1 MNKEKG
7 IFKIINIRKSIQ
19 HHFLKKCYWGCI
31 MLLLSFLFICS
42 PFVIGSA
49 RATPVSAESLPDL
62 TELSIE
68 DLMNIEVVSVSKKAQ
83 KFSDSAAAI
92 FVITQED
99 IRRSGVNNIP
109 DALRMVPGIQVA
121 RIDANKWA
129 IGSRGFGS
137 RFTNK
142 LLVLMDGRTIY
153 SPLYSGVFWDTQDT
167 VLEDIDRIEVIRGP
181 GAAMWGANAVNG
193 VINII
198 TKKASETQGTLIT
211 AGAGSEERVFNTVR
225 YGGKMN
231 DNGYYR
237 LYGKYLNR
245 DNSPERDG
253 TEGSDEWDAKRA
265 GVRLDWNDSFT
276 IIGDIFKGDAG
287 GRINSV
293 TFTPPY
299 SQIIEDEIENNG
311 GNILLRWD
319 KLISDTSDFSA
330 QFYYDR
336 LEYNFSLLGT
346 KIDTYDFDIQHR
358 FSLGERQEI
367 IWGLGYRY
375 IQDDIE
381 NSATLSLTPDNDEY
395 NLISGF
401 IQDEISFLDKT
412 LRLIIGSKFEHN
424 DFTGFEIQPNMRILW
439 SPKDRY
445 SVWAAVSRAVRTP
458 NSVEHGLKIDNAVMP
473 PGSLLPGW
481 PGAGVVR
488 ILGNTDFDSED
499 LIAYECGFRTWFMD
513 TLSIDVA
520 GYYNVYNNLR
530 NQTADAQF
538 VDTSFSPPVL
548 ILPFKNN
555 NNMNGETYGIE
566 LAADYRPF
574 EWWKLKAAY
583 TFLQIQLHSDDFLT
597 LGMEQSEEGSS
608 PRNQISLRSTMDL
621 MKNFELDLFGRYVDS
636 LAWQNVDSYIT
647 MDARLAWRPSKEL
660 EVAVVGQNLFDK
672 SHPEFEPQFLQT
684 IPTEAERGVYFK
696 VTLSF

>member
-1 MNKEKG
+1 MNEENG
-7 IFKIINIRKSIQ
+7 IFKLIDFGKSIQ
-19 HHFLKKCYWGCI
+19 HHFLKKCHCGCI
-31 MLLLSFLFICS
+31 MLLMSFLFICS

-49 RATPVSAESLPDL
+49 RATSVSAENLPDL

-83 KFSDSAAAI
+83 KLSDSAAAI

-99 IRRSGVNNIP
+99 IRTSGVNNIP

-129 IGSRGFGS
+129 ISSRGFGS

-142 LLVLMDGRTIY
+142 LLVMMDGRTIY
-153 SPLYSGVFWDTQDT
+153 TPLYSGVFWDTQDT

-211 AGAGSEERVFNTVR
+211 AGVGSEERIFSTVR
-225 YGGKMN
+225 YGGKMKN
-231 DNGYYR
+231 NGHYR

-253 TEGSDEWDAKRA
+253 TEGSDEWDVLRA
-265 GVRLDWNDSFT
+265 GMRLDWNDSFT
-276 IIGDIFKGDAG
+276 IIGDIFEGDAG

-299 SQIIEDEIENNG
+299 SQIIQDDIETGG

-319 KLISDTSDFSA
+319 KLISDSSDFSA
-330 QFYYDR
+330 QFYYDH
-336 LEYNFSLLGT
+336 LEYKFSLLGT
-346 KIDTYDFDIQHR
+346 KVDTFDLDIQHR
-358 FSLGERQEI
+358 FPLGKRQEI

-375 IQDDIE
+375 IQDDIA
-381 NSATLSLTPDNDEY
+381 NSDTLSLTPDKDEY
-395 NLISGF
+395 KLISAF

-412 LRLIIGSKFEHN
+412 LRFIIGSKFEHN

-458 NSVEHGLKIDNAVMP
+458 NRAEDGLKIDNAVIP
-473 PGSLLPGW
+473 PGSLLPAW
-481 PGAGVVR
+481 PGSGVVR
-488 ILGNTDFDSED
+488 ILGNRDFDSED
-499 LIAYECGFRTWFMD
+499 LLAFECGFRSWFMD

-520 GYYNVYNNLR
+520 AYYNIYDNLR
-530 NQTADAQF
+530 DQAAEVPF

-548 ILPFKNN
+548 ILPYKNN
-555 NNMNGETYGIE
+555 NNMDGETYGVE

-583 TFLQIQLHSDDFLT
+583 TFLQINLQSDDLLT
-597 LGMEQSEEGSS
+597 LGMEQSVEGSS
-608 PRNQISLRSTMDL
+608 PHNQISLRSIMDL
-621 MKNFELDLFGRYVDS
+621 KKNFELDLWGRYVDS
-636 LAWQNVDSYIT
+636 LTAQNVDSYIT
-647 MDARLAWRPSKEL
+647 MDARLAWRPSKTL
-660 EVAVVGQNLFDK
+660 EVAVVGQNLFDE

-684 IPTEAERGVYFK
+684 IPTEVERGVYFK

>member
-1 MNKEKG
+1 MNNDKG
-7 IFKIINIRKSIQ
+7 IFKMINFGKSIQ
-19 HHFLKKCYWGCI
+19 SHFLKKFHWGFI
-31 MLLLSFLFICS
+31 MLLMVFLFICS
-42 PFVIGSA
+42 PFVIRSA
-49 RATPVSAESLPDL
+49 SADYVSEESLPDL

-99 IRRSGVNNIP
+99 IRRSGVNSIP

-129 IGSRGFGS
+129 ISSRGFGT

-153 SPLYSGVFWDTQDT
+153 TPLYSGVFWGTQDT

-181 GAAMWGANAVNG
+181 GAAMLGANAVTG

-198 TKKASETQGTLIT
+198 TKKASETQGTLIS
-211 AGAGSEERVFNTVR
+211 AGAGSEERIFSNVR
-225 YGGKMN
+225 YGGKMH
-231 DNGYYR
+231 DNGYFR
-237 LYGKYLNR
+237 IYGKYFER
-245 DNSPERDG
+245 DNFIERD
-253 TEGSDEWDAKRA
+253 ESRGSDEWDALRA

-276 IIGDIFKGDAG
+276 ILGEIFDGDSG
-287 GRINSV
+287 GRINTV
-293 TFTPPY
+293 TFTSPY
-299 SQIIEDEIENNG
+299 SQIIEDDIKNSG
-311 GNILLRWD
+311 GHVLLRWD
-319 KLISDTSDFSA
+319 KYISDTSDLSA

-336 LEYNFSLLGT
+336 LEYEFSLLGT
-346 KIDTYDFDIQHR
+346 EVDTFDIDIQHR
-358 FSLGERQEI
+358 FPLGERQEI

-375 IQDDIE
+375 IQDDIT
-381 NSATLSLTPDNDEY
+381 NTDILSLTPDDDEY
-395 NLISGF
+395 DLISAF

-412 LRLIIGSKFEHN
+412 LHFIIGSKFEHN

-445 SVWAAVSRAVRTP
+445 SVWASVSRAVRTP
-458 NSVEHGLKIDNAVMP
+458 NRVEDGFKIDNAVKP
-473 PGSLLPGW
+473 AGSLLPVF

-488 ILGNTDFDSED
+488 ILGNRDFDSED
-499 LIAYECGFRTWFMD
+499 LLAFELGVRSWFRD
-513 TLSIDVA
+513 NLSIDVA
-520 GYYNVYNNLR
+520 AYYNIYDNLR
-530 NQTADAQF
+530 DQTAGVPF
-538 VDTSFSPPVL
+538 VDPSFSPAVL
-548 ILPFKNN
+548 ILPYVNN
-555 NNMNGETYGIE
+555 NNMDGETFGIE

-583 TFLQIQLHSDDFLT
+583 TYLQINLHTDGILT
-597 LGMEQSEEGSS
+597 LGQEKSEEGSS
-608 PRNQISLRSTMDL
+608 PHNQISLRSTMDL
-621 MKNFELDLFGRYVDS
+621 KKNFELDLWGRYVDN
-636 LAWQNVDSYIT
+636 LTGQNIGSYIT
-647 MDARLAWRPSKEL
+647 MDARLAWKPSKIV

-684 IPTEAERGVYFK
+684 IPTEVERGVYLK
-696 VTLSF
+696 VSLSF